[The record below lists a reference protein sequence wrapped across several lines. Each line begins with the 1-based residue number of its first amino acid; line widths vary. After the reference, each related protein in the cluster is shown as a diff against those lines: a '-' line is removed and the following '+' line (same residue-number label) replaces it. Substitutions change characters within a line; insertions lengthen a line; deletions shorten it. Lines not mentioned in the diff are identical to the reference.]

1 MLNTFFNYYCNL
13 KILQSCLE
21 EEDGFLFRDDVQES
35 VGIQCALC
43 VPHEESD
50 L

>member
-1 MLNTFFNYYCNL
+1 M
-13 KILQSCLE
+13 KIEKSTSRCPTKGQSCLE
-21 EEDGFLFRDDVQES
+21 EEDGFLFRDDIQES

>member
-13 KILQSCLE
+13 KILRSCF
-21 EEDGFLFRDDVQES
+21 EEDGFLFRDDIQES
-35 VGIQCALC
+35 VGIQGTLC